1 MTTSSTDTSQN
12 KFEIVK
18 ALGRGGM
25 GEVYLAR
32 DLRLDRLVAVKYLR
46 TDLDQEKW
54 RAQLAQEAQFLAK
67 LNSPNVVQ
75 IYDIT
80 ELNDKTALIMEY
92 IDGQNLHICLRE
104 QRPPLPQLLHWLS
117 EIASGLAS
125 AHSVGVVHND
135 LKAENVLI
143 GQDNVAKV
151 SDFGIAGA
159 QQEPSEDVLAL
170 GNLATEMLANEQP
183 LAPSLSELL
192 AELTH
197 KKPSQRPTAEDAATR
212 LRHAWLESTQSE
224 TPLPEEATPKSQ
236 KPKIAIGA
244 VGLVILAVTGLF
256 LLQQYGMAKKRTYVA
271 VLPTT
276 IESFDGEL
284 TEQQQF
290 LRSSVQQA
298 IRESVIDAKRL
309 ALVSDQDLGRES
321 RSIQELR
328 TALGADEVIRSRV
341 DCINTRNC
349 EVTIERLGGPDLD
362 VIKQRNTALL
372 VDLTLESYA
381 IVQRQWPQLYPEVAS
396 ATDVTTLIS
405 DEDYLKFL
413 AINEASLAGSVD
425 LRETLED
432 LEALLVDANRF
443 GPLYWLYAETAMN
456 AYVETGNTEYLDRL
470 DRVLRSAETW
480 AGDSIFLQ
488 QSRFSLALQRQ
499 DHATAAS
506 IIDSIESLGADEALI
521 QKIKGDRYRYLG
533 DFSQASEHY
542 SRALDMQPSQRLYWK
557 IAHNYY
563 YWGKLDI
570 ARVFT
575 QRALE
580 IYPSD
585 ATLLGLLGLI
595 MIEQGDLSS
604 AIEVLQET
612 IKLDPHA
619 AHRINLGL
627 AYTLAGEYQE
637 AVRELQL
644 VYDSGRREANILLNI
659 ADAEMLM
666 GNTEQAV
673 ALYANIIS
681 IYQETDNPANFG
693 ALAQA
698 YAQMGDFE
706 AAIAMLGEIEG
717 QDGIPAFDAA
727 LVYTLAGQ
735 DIAALVE
742 IDRALSTGFGAVW
755 FRLPWFNSLCA
766 HDKFS
771 ILLENAGDRD
781 RCKNTPLITSGT

>member
-12 KFEIVK
+12 KYDIVK

-80 ELNDKTALIMEY
+80 ELNDRTALIMEY

-104 QRPPLPQLLHWLS
+104 QRPPLPQLLQWLS

-159 QQEPSEDVLAL
+159 QQEPTEDVLAL
-170 GNLATEMLANEQP
+170 GNLANSMLANEQP
-183 LAPSLSELL
+183 LAPTLAELL

-197 KKPSQRPTAEDAATR
+197 KKPSKRPTADDAAAR
-212 LRHAWLESTQSE
+212 LRHAWLESTQLE
-224 TPLPEEATPKSQ
+224 TPLPEEAATKSR

-244 VGLVILAVTGLF
+244 ACLAILVVIGLF
-256 LLQQYGMAKKRTYVA
+256 LMQQRGDPNERTYVA

-298 IRESVIDAKRL
+298 IRESVIDAKQL
-309 ALVSDQDLGRES
+309 ALVSDQGLGREATS
-321 RSIQELR
+321 VQELR

-349 EVTIERLGGPDLD
+349 EVTIERLGGPNLD

-381 IVQRQWPQLYPEVAS
+381 IVQRQWPQLYPDIAS

-413 AINEASLAGSVD
+413 AIYEAA
-425 LRETLED
+425 ETGKIDSRAALSD
-432 LEALLVDANRF
+432 LESLLIDANRF
-443 GPLYWLYAETAMN
+443 APLYWLYAETALH
-456 AYVETGNTEYLDRL
+456 AYDETGDGEYLVKLDRL
-470 DRVLRSAETW
+470 LKSAETW
-480 AGDSIFLQ
+480 AGNSIFLQ
-488 QSRFSLALQRQ
+488 QSRFNLALERG
-499 DHATAAS
+499 DFDAAKTVLN
-506 IIDSIESLGADEALI
+506 DIEASGADDFLLNDLKADRFRYMQDFDQAARHYALAI
-521 QKIKGDRYRYLG
+521 
-533 DFSQASEHY
+533 
-542 SRALDMQPSQRLYWK
+542 DMKPNQRLYRN
-557 IAHNYY
+557 IAHTYY
-563 YWGKLDI
+563 EWGKGDT
-570 ARVFT
+570 ARVLT
-575 QRALE
+575 QNALQE
-580 IYPSD
+580 FPED
-585 ATLLGLLGLI
+585 TTLQGLLGLI
-595 MIEQGDLSS
+595 LIEQGDLSD
-604 AIEVLQET
+604 AIEVLLKAKT
-612 IKLDPHA
+612 LD
-619 AHRINLGL
+619 AHSVNQINLGL
-627 AYTLAGEYQE
+627 AYLLDRQYQMAMTEFE
-637 AVRELQL
+637 AA
-644 VYDSGRREANILLNI
+644 YSKGRLEPTILLNI
-659 ADAEMLM
+659 ADTQMLM
-666 GNTEQAV
+666 GNTEAARSSYNDIINIYSRSTE
-673 ALYANIIS
+673 ALNYG
-681 IYQETDNPANFG
+681 P
-693 ALAQA
+693 LAQA
-698 YAQMGDFE
+698 YAHLGDFE
-706 AAIAMLGEIEG
+706 SAIALLNKGEQNDAIE
-717 QDGIPAFDAA
+717 AFDSA
-727 LVYTLAGQ
+727 LVYTLAEQ
-735 DIAALVE
+735 NIAAIVQV
-742 IDRALSTGFGAVW
+742 DRAVSSGFGAVW
-755 FRLPWFNSLCA
+755 FRLPWFDRLCSHENFA
-766 HDKFS
+766 A
-771 ILLENAGDRD
+771 LLKAAGEPS
-781 RCKNTPLITSGT
+781 RCNIP